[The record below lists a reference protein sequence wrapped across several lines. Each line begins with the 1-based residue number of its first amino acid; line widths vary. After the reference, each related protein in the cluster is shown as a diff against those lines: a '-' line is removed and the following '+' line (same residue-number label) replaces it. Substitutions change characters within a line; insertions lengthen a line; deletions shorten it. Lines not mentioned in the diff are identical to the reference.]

1 MTDRNTDQRSLLGE
15 QIAHLFEKH
24 DALIKELRDI
34 KRQRLLLMQRA
45 ARIKLQI
52 AQRGLSKL

>member
-1 MTDRNTDQRSLLGE
+1 MDRNADQLSLLRE
-15 QIAHLFEKH
+15 QIAHLYEKH
-24 DALIKELRDI
+24 DALIRELRDI

-52 AQRGLSKL
+52 AQHGLSKL

>member
-1 MTDRNTDQRSLLGE
+1 MDRNTDQRSLLRE
-15 QIAHLFEKH
+15 QIGNLFEKH
-24 DALIKELRDI
+24 DALIRELRDI

-52 AQRGLSKL
+52 AQHGLSKL